1 MTYATLQ
8 QLTDRYGSQM
18 LVNLTDRAET
28 ASGLVNEAVI
38 ERALADTDAFIDG
51 WLKAR
56 YVLPLADVP
65 PLLADIAQVIAIWK
79 LHTHQPDQKIET
91 DYKDARKTLEAIADG
106 RVRLPVAG
114 VEPAGSGE
122 SGARITDRERPL
134 TEANMKG
141 FI

>member
-1 MTYATLQ
+1 MTYTTLA
-8 QLTDRYGSQM
+8 QLTERYGLQM

-28 ASGLVNEAVI
+28 ATGMVDGTVI
-38 ERALADTDAFIDG
+38 DRALADTDAFIDG
-51 WLKAR
+51 FLAGR
-56 YVLPLADVP
+56 YVLPLAETP
-65 PLLADIAQVIAIWK
+65 PLLADLAQVIAIWK
-79 LHTHQPDQKIET
+79 LHPHQPDAKIET
-91 DYKDARKTLEAIADG
+91 DYKDARKTLEAIGEG

-114 VEPAGSGE
+114 IEPQGTGG